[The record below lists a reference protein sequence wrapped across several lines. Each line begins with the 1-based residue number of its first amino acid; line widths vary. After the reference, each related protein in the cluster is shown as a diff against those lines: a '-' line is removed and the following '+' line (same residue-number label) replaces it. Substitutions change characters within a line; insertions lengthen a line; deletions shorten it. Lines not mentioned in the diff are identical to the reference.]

1 MTELLHRYADLGS
14 TAGRTIFGIAI
25 PYGEVAEVRD
35 AYGPSYRERF
45 VKGAFHRSIQE
56 RGRKIRLLAM
66 HDGRSFPI
74 GMPESLIETD
84 EGLKV
89 AFRISDTTS
98 GNDALAL
105 VRDGAVSGFSVGFVP
120 IRSRQAVDGV
130 VERLEASLREVSLV
144 AEPAYE
150 GAQVAGIRS
159 APTPTRIVTADHA
172 RRVMAFLDLLP

>member
-1 MTELLHRYADLGS
+1 MTELLHRYAQLG
-14 TAGRTIFGIAI
+14 TTTGRTVHGIAV
-25 PYGEVAEVRD
+25 PYGEIAEVRD
-35 AYGPSYRERF
+35 GYGAPYREKF
-45 VKGAFHRSIQE
+45 LPGAFTRSLSE

-74 GMPESLIETD
+74 GMPEQLLETP

-89 AFRISDTTS
+89 AFRVSPTTA

-105 VRDGAVSGFSVGFVP
+105 VRDGAVTGFSIGFKP
-120 IRSRQAVDGV
+120 IRSRQVDGV
-130 VERLEASLREVSLV
+130 VVRAEAALIEVSLV

-159 APTPTRIVTADHA
+159 KQQVPRIVTADHA